1 MRLHETKAFVLQ
13 NYTLQEA
20 DKICV
25 FFTRD
30 YGKIRGVARGAKK
43 IRSRFGA
50 SLEPLSE
57 VALTYLEKEGRELVT
72 IRNCDLIRSLFHLE
86 IIPEAEAFIHYII
99 ELIDLFSAP
108 HEPNE
113 KVYRLISA
121 VRDGLSQDAPDWLR
135 LLLYFELWL
144 LKLSGFFPHLDH
156 CVRCGRVV
164 PRAEP
169 VWVTAQGRPECPA
182 CQSGSAGVIL
192 APLLR
197 QEIGLMLTM
206 SPAQWMERHS
216 APGLLRPFHLFLR
229 SLIRQVLETEIQAER
244 FIKF

>member
-1 MRLHETKAFVLQ
+1 MRVHDTNAFVLQ
-13 NYTLQEA
+13 NYALQEA

-72 IRNCDLIRSLFHLE
+72 IRNCELLRSLFQVE
-86 IIPEAEAFIHYII
+86 IIPEGEAFIHYIV

-121 VRDGLSQDAPDWLR
+121 VRDCLVGGAPDWRQLR
-135 LLLYFELWL
+135 LYFELWL
-144 LKLSGFFPHLDH
+144 LKLSGFFPHPDQ

-169 VWVTAQGRPECPA
+169 VWVTAQGRPECLA

-206 SPAQWMERHS
+206 SPATWIERRCQ
-216 APGLLRPFHLFLR
+216 PELLRPFHLFVR
-229 SLIRQVLETEIQAER
+229 GLIRQVLETEIRAER
-244 FIKF
+244 FIQF